1 MLLGR
6 LRGVDLMM
14 TKIII
19 TQKTNTTTLGYGLT
33 HFLDVLQAGM
43 AALTEN
49 LWNNWRIFIFT
60 RWLSN
65 QLSKHK
71 IPTIQC

>member
-1 MLLGR
+1 
-6 LRGVDLMM
+6 MM

-49 LWNNWRIFIFT
+49 L
-60 RWLSN
+60 
-65 QLSKHK
+65 
-71 IPTIQC
+71 